1 MNLNSGFSPGLLEII
16 HLTRMEEEINQQMI
30 SKPAATYLE
39 LRLPTLS
46 EMINQQTL
54 IIWLTTGI

>member
-30 SKPAATYLE
+30 SKPAAIYLE

-54 IIWLTTGI
+54 ITWLTTGI